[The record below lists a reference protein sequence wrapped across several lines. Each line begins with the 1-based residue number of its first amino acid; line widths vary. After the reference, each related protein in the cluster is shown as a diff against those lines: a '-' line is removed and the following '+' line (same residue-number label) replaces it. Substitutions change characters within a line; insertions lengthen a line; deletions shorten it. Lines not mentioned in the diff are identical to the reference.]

1 MTRVFKTFPL
11 LLALTYM
18 HGAAAEL
25 PPAVVQALKHA
36 AIPASSVGVVVQEV
50 GASRPTLVHEA
61 QDSMNPASVMK
72 LVTTYAALELLG
84 PAFRWKTEVYVDGND
99 VVLKGYGDPKLNYE
113 SFWMLLRNL
122 RARGLR
128 DIRGD
133 LVLDRSYFGPVAD
146 GRIDDDAFRPYNV
159 TPDALLV
166 NFKSL
171 RFSFTP
177 VDSAVRVFAEPAL
190 PGLELVNSLKLAEGS
205 CPEGKA
211 FRSLIQA
218 EFRSKPPRASFTGA
232 YPLSCGEKELNV
244 ALYDPQEYVAAMV
257 KQLWAEMGG
266 TWTGAVRQGVASP
279 NARLFYLHESEPL
292 AEIVRDINKFS
303 NNVMA
308 RQLYL
313 TIAAEI
319 GGPPARPELAL
330 VAIRQVLISR
340 GIKAPE
346 LVLENGSG
354 LSRVERASAG
364 TIAAVLHAAWR
375 SAVMPE
381 FMSSLPVVAA
391 DGTMKKRLLGAGIAG
406 NAHIKTGLLQD
417 VRSIAGY
424 VLDRQGRRYLV
435 VMLINHPRASSEG
448 EPVLNAMLEWV
459 YEGVSGRSA
468 TTSRAGAKVRPPS
481 AGPQRP

>member
-1 MTRVFKTFPL
+1 
-11 LLALTYM
+11 
-18 HGAAAEL
+18 
-25 PPAVVQALKHA
+25 
-36 AIPASSVGVVVQEV
+36 
-50 GASRPTLVHEA
+50 
-61 QDSMNPASVMK
+61 
-72 LVTTYAALELLG
+72 
-84 PAFRWKTEVYVDGND
+84 
-99 VVLKGYGDPKLNYE
+99 
-113 SFWMLLRNL
+113 
-122 RARGLR
+122 
-128 DIRGD
+128 
-133 LVLDRSYFGPVAD
+133 
-146 GRIDDDAFRPYNV
+146 
-159 TPDALLV
+159 
-166 NFKSL
+166 
-171 RFSFTP
+171 
-177 VDSAVRVFAEPAL
+177 
-190 PGLELVNSLKLAEGS
+190 
-205 CPEGKA
+205 
-211 FRSLIQA
+211 
-218 EFRSKPPRASFTGA
+218 
-232 YPLSCGEKELNV
+232 
-244 ALYDPQEYVAAMV
+244 
-257 KQLWAEMGG
+257 
-266 TWTGAVRQGVASP
+266 
-279 NARLFYLHESEPL
+279 
-292 AEIVRDINKFS
+292 VRDVNKFS